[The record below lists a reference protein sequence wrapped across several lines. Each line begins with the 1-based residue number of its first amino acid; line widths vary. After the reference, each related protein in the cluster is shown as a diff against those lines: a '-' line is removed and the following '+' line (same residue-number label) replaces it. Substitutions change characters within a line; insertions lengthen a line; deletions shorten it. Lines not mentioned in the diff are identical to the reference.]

1 MPIQMQAATFPFPFR
16 KPFKNSNFKK
26 KEINPKWLK
35 YANSNKK
42 RPGGIGISDGGF
54 WIAEFRKCGF
64 GQEVETRP
72 RLGIG
77 LSGRKT
83 AMFFRP
89 SHLRFTRVTFRNG
102 KCYVTSIKLKKNAM
116 FNQQKRAHG
125 R

>member
-1 MPIQMQAATFPFPFR
+1 LKAGAMPIQMEAATSPFPFR

-83 AMFFRP
+83 ALFFRP
-89 SHLRFTRVTFRNG
+89 SQFTLYERHVSEWQMLRYLDKAEKKR
-102 KCYVTSIKLKKNAM
+102 YV
-116 FNQQKRAHG
+116 
-125 R
+125 